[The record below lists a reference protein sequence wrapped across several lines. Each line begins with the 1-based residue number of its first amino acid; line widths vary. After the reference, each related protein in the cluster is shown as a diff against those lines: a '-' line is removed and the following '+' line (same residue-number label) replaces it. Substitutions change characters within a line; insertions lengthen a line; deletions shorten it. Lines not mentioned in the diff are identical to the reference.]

1 MAVKRTDL
9 ALEAKEIW
17 QEGASK
23 TSRLP
28 GVRAR
33 TQKQEGYAVTKVEIL
48 NDRGAQ
54 ALGKPV
60 GRYFTVDLS
69 SYSQRREG
77 FFDRA
82 VRVVGRQLRTLLP
95 EKGSLL
101 VVGLGNEQMTPDAI
115 GPLALRQVLVTRH
128 LISALPEH
136 FGSFRGVAALA
147 PGVLGATGIE
157 TVEAVSAHTAQLHPA
172 AVIVIDALA
181 ARRMGRVCTTIQL
194 SDSGLVPGSGV
205 GNHRHPLNQD
215 TLGIPVLS
223 IGVPTVVDAA
233 TVAADLLEQSGVAD
247 IDPER
252 LRQGDSMFVTPK
264 DIDAQ
269 VRDLAKVVGY
279 AIDWAVQDLEIE
291 EITALL
297 S

>member
-1 MAVKRTDL
+1 MHPKRTDL
-9 ALEAKEIW
+9 ALEAREIW
-17 QEGASK
+17 QESSAK

-48 NDRGAQ
+48 SDRGAQ

-60 GRYFTVDLS
+60 GQYLTVDLTA
-69 SYSQRREG
+69 YTQRRDG

-95 EKGSLL
+95 EKGTIL

-115 GPLALRQVLVTRH
+115 GPLSLRHLLVTRH
-128 LISALPEH
+128 LISALPQH

-147 PGVLGATGIE
+147 PGVLGSTGVE
-157 TVEAVSAHTAQLHPA
+157 TAESVSALTSQLHPA

-181 ARRMGRVCTTIQL
+181 ARRMGRVCTTVQL
-194 SDSGLVPGSGV
+194 SDTGIIPGSGV
-205 GNHRHPLNQD
+205 GNHRHPLNQE

-233 TVAADLLEQSGVAD
+233 TVAADLLEESGVAD

-252 LRQGDSMFVTPK
+252 LRKGDACFVTPK

-269 VRDLAKVVGY
+269 VRDLSKVVGY

>member
-1 MAVKRTDL
+1 MTPKRTDL
-9 ALEAKEIW
+9 ALEAREIW
-17 QEGASK
+17 QEGAEK

-33 TQKQEGYAVTKVEIL
+33 TTKQEGYAVTKVEIL

-60 GRYFTVDLS
+60 GRYLTVDLS
-69 SYSQRREG
+69 AYGARRDG

-82 VRVVGRQLRTLLP
+82 VRVVGRQLRALLP
-95 EKGSLL
+95 EKGTLL
-101 VVGLGNEQMTPDAI
+101 VVGLGNEQMTPDAV
-115 GPLALRQVLVTRH
+115 GPLSLRHLLVTRH
-128 LISALPEH
+128 LISALPQH

-147 PGVLGATGIE
+147 PGVLGDTGVE
-157 TVEAVSAHTAQLHPA
+157 TTEAVSALTAQLHPA

-181 ARRMGRVCTTIQL
+181 ARRMHRLCTTVQL
-194 SDSGLVPGSGV
+194 SDTGIVPGSGV
-205 GNHRHPLNQD
+205 GNHRHPLNQEA
-215 TLGIPVLS
+215 LGIPVLS

-233 TVAADLLEQSGVAD
+233 TIAADLLEEAGVTD
-247 IDPER
+247 VDPER
-252 LRQGDSMFVTPK
+252 LRKGDTLFVTPK
-264 DIDAQ
+264 DIDQ
-269 VRDLAKVVGY
+269 QGRELAKVVGY